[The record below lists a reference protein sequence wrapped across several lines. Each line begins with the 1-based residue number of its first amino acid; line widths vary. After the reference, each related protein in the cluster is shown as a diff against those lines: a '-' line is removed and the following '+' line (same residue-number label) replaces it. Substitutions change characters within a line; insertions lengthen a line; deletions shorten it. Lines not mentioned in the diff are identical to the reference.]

1 MNEEIKQKIRDI
13 ITLHENNIYIAWS
26 LNNQDLDYDRIAES
40 RMRTWEDLENLFLE
54 LWGNMQKKN

>member
-40 RMRTWEDLENLFLE
+40 RMKTWKDLENLFLE
-54 LWGNMQKKN
+54 LWENTQKKN

>member
-13 ITLHENNIYIAWS
+13 ITQHENNICIAWS

-40 RMRTWEDLENLFLE
+40 RMKTWKDLENLFLE
-54 LWGNMQKKN
+54 LWENTQKKN